1 MSTPWMTEQ
10 AWAEHQR
17 RVRISKMK
25 KGRVRSSTE
34 GRAGGSVSRPV
45 GVMASVTSG
54 HGNCEPVSSLA
65 SSPTSQTFF
74 VPGRLPGAND
84 IMSRHRMVYAR
95 LKVLWG
101 HTIAQHI
108 RVAKLTPIGYCRIEF
123 VWREANNRR
132 DDDNIIFAKKFVLDA
147 LRDTKIIKDDR
158 RKFVHSVTDRVIV
171 DPLRPGVE
179 VTLIPVCVEVT

>member
-108 RVAKLTPIGYCRIEF
+108 RVAKLTPLAIAGSSLSGVKRTTDVTTTILSLRKSSCSMRYVTPRSLKTIGGSLCIR
-123 VWREANNRR
+123 
-132 DDDNIIFAKKFVLDA
+132 
-147 LRDTKIIKDDR
+147 
-158 RKFVHSVTDRVIV
+158 
-171 DPLRPGVE
+171 
-179 VTLIPVCVEVT
+179 